1 MHEAPYTIIKQQN
14 MAPFIDVF
22 AEFGVDLVLCGHH
35 HRYSRSHR
43 MGAQAADGSDQL
55 SDTGFYTI
63 MCQAAGAKL
72 MGKTLPADENN
83 APWRAKWDV
92 VGNPTYS
99 IYEVTKESISMKTYA
114 IANILP
120 DTDTS
125 TNSPERSLVDSFV
138 ISKPL

>member
-1 MHEAPYTIIKQQN
+1 M
-14 MAPFIDVF
+14 
-22 AEFGVDLVLCGHH
+22 
-35 HRYSRSHR
+35 
-43 MGAQAADGSDQL
+43 GSDKMRKKCECKDYCEEAMEEQERFNEL
-55 SDTGFYTI
+55 SRYDR
-63 MCQAAGAKL
+63 KL
-72 MGKTLPADENN
+72 EKIYEAILDVQDRIDAQIRYQREEELKIEYATDENN

-99 IYEVTKESISMKTYA
+99 IYEITKESISMKTYS